1 MGRFAAGLFAA
12 GLTTLTY
19 ASPIRTHHGL
29 SVQLSVADG
38 LLNTSTDGRIVLL
51 LAPTGVDPLEDQDVI
66 TSPDHFFGKNVYRFD
81 GGDTAFLAGGAGF
94 YQPKTGVYGYPNVS
108 LDDVAAGD
116 YTIQAIL
123 TPYERVTRSDG
134 SIVSV
139 KFPCGDGSLPVD
151 GPGSLTTVATNI
163 TISGQPQLEKLTFT
177 NITPVEDFNGTE
189 IGGCSHLSSRPTA
202 TRLSER
208 PIALEAC
215 HLLARQFYLGGNYED
230 LENLKYVKIR
240 STVLSEFWNR
250 DMYVGANVL
259 LPHGYQANDTT
270 TCYPTLYHQNHW
282 AADAGAYN
290 YLTNEAF
297 AAAWDSGIIPE
308 TNITAERETPKMII
322 VQFRHETA
330 FYDDSYAVNTANI
343 GPYGDAL
350 NDELIPYLEKTF
362 NMISAP
368 YARVQDGG
376 STGGWESIANTI
388 FRPDLFGVCFSS
400 YPDSLDFHRHQAI
413 PLYSVDNAY
422 TLPSGENITSI
433 RENINGTLTNVT
445 AVLQENHWEL
455 TFGTSSRSQLQWDVW
470 NAVFGA
476 QGYNN
481 YPLEPWDK
489 VTGEVFHEAV
499 EYWKPMDLG
508 MHVATNWDN
517 ELNLGKALAGR
528 IFVYVGS
535 WDNYFLN
542 LGVLE
547 FQKTVDA
554 KGGAGWANI
563 TVLEEQPHG
572 GNYQRREI
580 WNYLDLVAGWVQ
592 DHAPNGTTPLSADA
606 TSPSTRGN
614 KWEDVIARGG
624 HQAAVARQS
633 WPVAHKDGR
642 TVHASVGTWDP
653 GMKLTAQWVVNGR
666 PVAKPVAVKQGD
678 SLTFKK
684 HGKVQ
689 LAVTGHKRGY
699 TDETRR
705 SKTIVTW

>member
-12 GLTTLTY
+12 GLATLTY

-51 LAPTGVDPLEDQDVI
+51 LAPAGVDPLEDQDVV
-66 TSPDHFFGKNVYRFD
+66 TSPDHFFGKNIYKFD

-116 YTIQAIL
+116 Y
-123 TPYERVTRSDG
+123 
-134 SIVSV
+134 VSV

-163 TISGQPQLEKLTFT
+163 TVSGNPQVEKLTFT
-177 NITPVEDFNGTE
+177 DITPVEEFNGTE
-189 IGGCSHLSSRPTA
+189 IGGCS
-202 TRLSER
+202 
-208 PIALEAC
+208 
-215 HLLARQFYLGGNYED
+215 QGNYED

-240 STVLSEFWNR
+240 SSVLSEFWNR

-270 TCYPTLYHQNHW
+270 TRYPTLYHQNHW

-290 YLTNEAF
+290 YLTNKAF

-350 NDELIPYLEKTF
+350 NDELLPYLEKTF

-433 RENINGTLTNVT
+433 RENIDGTLTNVT

-624 HQAAVARQS
+624 HQAAIARQS

-642 TVHASVGTWDP
+642 SVHASVGTWDP
-653 GMKLTAQWVVNGR
+653 GMKLTAQWIVNGK

-689 LAVTGHKRGY
+689 LAITGHKRGY

-705 SKTIVTW
+705 SNTIATR

>member
-12 GLTTLTY
+12 GLATLTY
-19 ASPIRTHHGL
+19 GSPIRTHHGL

-66 TSPDHFFGKNVYRFD
+66 TSPDHFFGKNVYKFD

-189 IGGCSHLSSRPTA
+189 IGGCS
-202 TRLSER
+202 
-208 PIALEAC
+208 
-215 HLLARQFYLGGNYED
+215 Q
-230 LENLKYVKIR
+230 
-240 STVLSEFWNR
+240 
-250 DMYVGANVL
+250 YVGANVL

-270 TCYPTLYHQNHW
+270 TRYPTLYHQNHW

-350 NDELIPYLEKTF
+350 NDELLPYLEKMF

-517 ELNLGKALAGR
+517 ELNLGEALAGR

-563 TVLEEQPHG
+563 TVLEKQPHG

-642 TVHASVGTWDP
+642 SVHASVGTWDP

-666 PVAKPVAVKQGD
+666 PVDKPVAVKQGD
-678 SLTFKK
+678 SLTLKK

-705 SKTIVTW
+705 SKTIVKW

>member
-1 MGRFAAGLFAA
+1 MGRFAAGMFAA
-12 GLTTLTY
+12 GLATLTY

-38 LLNTSTDGRIVLL
+38 LLNTSTDGRIVVL
-51 LAPTGVDPLEDQDVI
+51 LAPAGVDPLEDQDVV

-116 YTIQAIL
+116 Y
-123 TPYERVTRSDG
+123 
-134 SIVSV
+134 VSV

-163 TISGQPQLEKLTFT
+163 TISGQPQVEKLVFAD
-177 NITPVEDFNGTE
+177 ITPVEEFNGTE
-189 IGGCSHLSSRPTA
+189 IGGCS
-202 TRLSER
+202 
-208 PIALEAC
+208 
-215 HLLARQFYLGGNYED
+215 Q
-230 LENLKYVKIR
+230 
-240 STVLSEFWNR
+240 
-250 DMYVGANVL
+250 YVGANVL

-270 TCYPTLYHQNHW
+270 TRYPTLYHQNHW

-350 NDELIPYLEKTF
+350 NDELLPYLEKTF

-642 TVHASVGTWDP
+642 SVHASVGTWDP
-653 GMKLTAQWVVNGR
+653 GMKLTAQWFVNGR
-666 PVAKPVAVKQGD
+666 PAGKPVAVKKGD

-705 SKTIVTW
+705 SNAVATW